1 MPDIIGR
8 RQFNLGLGATAALLG
23 NAGTLATAG
32 AKAPYR
38 GPNVI
43 IVRFGGGVRRR
54 ETIDPKHTY
63 APFLAHKLVKRGV
76 LIPNMMIENLE
87 GLNTSHAEGTLNILT
102 GRYMSW
108 RDAGSK
114 ILEDRLEP
122 IEPTLFEYFRKAY
135 AVPAHRTLL
144 INGEDRPQEE
154 FFAFARH
161 KHYGIKYRSENLSL
175 YRYKLFKFRKIL
187 AERSADEAELKKAQ
201 AEYDKLKSMDYRG
214 VGIKQ
219 TRELERFWENWRK
232 DYRDSGLINPRGDRL
247 LTELALRAMKTLRPA
262 LMMINYQD
270 PDYVHWGNKS
280 HYTRAISIIDKGLE
294 RIVELAD
301 RNPFY
306 RRRTIFVIVPDCGRD
321 ANPLT
326 ALPFQHH
333 FNTRSAHEIWTLI
346 FGPNIVRDKT
356 YDRQFDQS
364 QMAST
369 IGAMM
374 GMRTPRADGRAIG
387 GIFT

>member
-1 MPDIIGR
+1 MKNKIGR
-8 RQFNLGLGATAALLG
+8 RQFNLGLGATAAVIG
-23 NAGTLATAG
+23 GAGMLETPLAKSA
-32 AKAPYR
+32 YR

-43 IVRFGGGVRRR
+43 IIRFGGGVRRR
-54 ETIDPKHTY
+54 ETIDPKNTF
-63 APFLAHKLVKRGV
+63 APFLAHKLKKRGV
-76 LIPNMMIENLE
+76 LIPDMMIEKLE

-102 GRYMSW
+102 GRYMAW
-108 RDAGSK
+108 RDAGSRV
-114 ILEDRLEP
+114 LEDRLEP
-122 IEPTLFEYFRKAY
+122 TEPTLFEYFRKAY
-135 AVPAHRTLL
+135 DVPAHRTLL

-187 AERSADEAELKKAQ
+187 AERRGSEEEIKKVR
-201 AEYDKLKSMDYRG
+201 AEYDQLKSMDYRG
-214 VGIKQ
+214 VGIRQ
-219 TRELERFWENWRK
+219 SPQIERFWRDWRK

-280 HYTRAISIIDKGLE
+280 HYTRAISIIDQGLE
-294 RIVELAD
+294 RIVGLAD
-301 RNPFY
+301 KDPFY
-306 RRRTIFVIVPDCGRD
+306 RRRTSFVIIPDCGRG

-333 FNTRSAHEIWTLI
+333 FNTRSAHEIWALF
-346 FGPNIVRDKT
+346 FGPHIARGKT
-356 YDRQFDQS
+356 YDRKFDQS

-374 GMRTPRADGRAIG
+374 GMRTPRAQGQAIG